1 MTIFRRRPRTPSGTN
16 PPRRRKVRHRLL
28 KALLAVG
35 LLWGWGVVA
44 LLMVI
49 EAFGQQDHAQSADV
63 IVVLGAGL
71 RRDNLPGPALTRR
84 SQRAAE
90 LWQAG
95 YAPRIICSGG
105 KPANRTRSE
114 ADACAELLR
123 ASGIPADVIIQEERS
138 RSTEENA
145 LETQAI
151 MQANG
156 WRSAIIVS
164 DGFHLFRARHL
175 FTGVGLAVFTSPV
188 PPDRRPPLGEYVTY
202 MLREVIAYHWQLF
215 KETFNIPV
223 TYVQSI

>member
-1 MTIFRRRPRTPSGTN
+1 MTIFRRRHRTPSNIN
-16 PPRRRKVRHRLL
+16 PARRRRTRRRLL
-28 KALLAVG
+28 KALLAGG
-35 LLWGWGVVA
+35 LLWGWGVLA

-49 EAFGQQDHAQSADV
+49 EAFGQVDRAQPSDV
-63 IVVLGAGL
+63 IIVLGAGL
-71 RRDNLPGPALTRR
+71 RRDNTPGPALTRR
-84 SQRAAE
+84 SLHAVD
-90 LWQAG
+90 LWQEG

-105 KPANRTRSE
+105 KPGNRTRSE

-123 ASGIPADVIIQEERS
+123 ANGIPAEVIIQEDSS

-145 LETQAI
+145 LNTQMI

-156 WRSAIIVS
+156 WHCAIIVS

-175 FTGVGLAVFTSPV
+175 FEGVGIAVFTSPV
-188 PPDRRPPLGEYVTY
+188 PPDRRPPFGEYASY

-215 KETFNIPV
+215 KEFFNLPV